1 MQVAWVF
8 LPMMPTV
15 TAVDICEPSVSKKL
29 GSEVHKNQ
37 DQEDDDNNEEEH
49 EDTDEG

>member
-1 MQVAWVF
+1 
-8 LPMMPTV
+8 MMPTV

-29 GSEVHKNQ
+29 LGSEVHKNE